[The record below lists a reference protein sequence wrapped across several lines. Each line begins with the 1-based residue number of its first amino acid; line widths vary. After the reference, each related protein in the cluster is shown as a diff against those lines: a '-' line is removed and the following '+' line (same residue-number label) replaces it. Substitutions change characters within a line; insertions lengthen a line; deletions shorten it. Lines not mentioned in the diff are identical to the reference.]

1 MELRLVLLGGFRLLA
16 GDDQIAVGSGT
27 ERLLAFLG
35 LDSRPVSRHLMSAM
49 LWPDAPERRAHAS
62 LRSALARL
70 DGTGKRI
77 LHIGTSEIRLAP
89 DTDVDFR
96 RARALAQRILDPA
109 APVEADDLGA
119 HAVEL
124 LSHDLLP
131 GWYDDWV
138 LAPAAEWRQLRL
150 HALEALS
157 ALFLESGRHADAVAA
172 ACVAVYADPLRES
185 ACAAL
190 IRAHLAEGNQAEALR
205 RFELYERGLRQELG
219 LRPTSRIRHLVADLH
234 PR

>member
-1 MELRLVLLGGFRLLA
+1 MLGGFRLFA
-16 GDDQIAVGSGT
+16 GDDQIAVCNGT

-35 LDSRPVSRHLMSAM
+35 LDCQLVSRHLMAAI
-49 LWPDAPERRAHAS
+49 LWPDVPERRAHAS

-77 LHIGTSEIRLAP
+77 LHITTNEMRLTP
-89 DTDVDFR
+89 DTEVDFR
-96 RARALAQRILDPA
+96 RAKALAQRILDPA
-109 APVEADDLGA
+109 TPVAADDLGT
-119 HAVEL
+119 HAVDL

-138 LAPAAEWRQLRL
+138 LAPGAEWRQLRL

-157 ALFLESGRHADAVAA
+157 RLFLESGRHADAVAA
-172 ACVAVYADPLRES
+172 ACVAAHADPLRES

-205 RFELYERGLRQELG
+205 RFEVYERGLHQELG
-219 LRPTSRIRHLVADLH
+219 LRPTSRIQQLIAQLRG
-234 PR
+234 R

>member
-16 GDDQIAVGSGT
+16 GDDQIAVCSGT

-35 LDSRPVSRHLMSAM
+35 LTCQAVSRHLMAAT

-70 DGTGKRI
+70 DGTGRRI
-77 LHIGTSEIRLAP
+77 LHIGTSEIHLAP
-89 DTDVDFR
+89 GTEVDFSS
-96 RARALAQRILDPA
+96 ARTLAQRILDPA
-109 APVEADDLGA
+109 AHVAADDLGA
-119 HAVEL
+119 RAVDL
-124 LSHDLLP
+124 LSRDLLP

-157 ALFLESGRHADAVAA
+157 RLFLESGRHADAVAA
-172 ACVAVYADPLRES
+172 ACVAVHADPLRES

-205 RFELYERGLRQELG
+205 RFELYEQGLRQELG
-219 LRPTSRIRHLVADLH
+219 LRPTSRIRQLIADL
-234 PR
+234 RGR